1 MPFKKS
7 ETITKKGGYRRLD
20 SVMEMQSAGNWFFK
34 YVTLKDGSTSEWTP
48 GDLPN
53 KNKNDYPPPI
63 GEVTGT
69 IFLESSPGI
78 IYMTSIIGD
87 IIVDTKGP
95 EFVSEDIQY
104 VIINSDRKCSFTI
117 NSDTLI
123 DVCQL
128 RISCGDEVLYE
139 CARNKT
145 EHIISESI
153 SKLSYNKTGNTYV
166 LSFTL
171 DKSYSVEA
179 LNENQLEIEVWD
191 IAANKAKY
199 RTKKFWR
206 DLDNDP
212 STLKPLIIEFID
224 VEPEDKLISKNIEG
238 KVLVKITNPND
249 SMWKILPT
257 FDLFNNSIG
266 IIDESSIT
274 CYNGDPEKSKLV
286 SPTDPEADKVITLFY
301 ITHINKKG
309 NINIET
315 WIDIDN
321 NEIKEFVKNET
332 YADATLGP
340 FVFDDGGRKYKFD
353 SYVPEYLTDET
364 YKAFIKF
371 TEDFLNT
378 SQESLSTGNAIS
390 TLEKIAR
397 INNFND
403 PFRTETPL
411 LSEYVKQFNIEVNP
425 NLNEYVYFLD
435 AARTIK
441 DKETDGN

>member
-95 EFVSEDIQY
+95 EFVSEDVQY

-128 RISCGDEVLYE
+128 RISCGNEVLYE
-139 CARNKT
+139 CTRNNP
-145 EHIISESI
+145 EHTISKSI

-171 DKSYSVEA
+171 DKGYSVEA
-179 LNENQLEIEVWD
+179 LNENQLKIEVWD
-191 IAANKAKY
+191 IAANKAEYK
-199 RTKKFWR
+199 TNGKW
-206 DLDNDP
+206 DNITFDDDE
-212 STLKPLIIEFID
+212 KIQPLIIEFVD
-224 VEPEDKLISKNIEG
+224 VYPTNMIVSKNIEG
-238 KVLVKITNPND
+238 KVLVKVTNPNKFL
-249 SMWKILPT
+249 WAYQPT
-257 FDLFNNSIG
+257 VNLFNDSVG
-266 IIDESSIT
+266 VVDEST
-274 CYNGDPEKSKLV
+274 LTYHEDQGLLV
-286 SPTDPEADKVITLFY
+286 FY

-309 NINIET
+309 NINIEA
-315 WIDIDN
+315 WIDVDN

>member
-34 YVTLKDGSTSEWTP
+34 YVTLKDGSTSEWAP
-48 GDLPN
+48 GDQPN

-128 RISCGDEVLYE
+128 RISCGDEVLYK
-139 CARNKT
+139 CTRSNP
-145 EHIISESI
+145 EHTISESI

-171 DKSYSVEA
+171 DKNYSVDK
-179 LNENQLEIEVWD
+179 LNGNQLEIEVWD
-191 IAANKAKY
+191 IAANKTEYK
-199 RTKKFWR
+199 TNGKW
-206 DLDNDP
+206 DNITFDD
-212 STLKPLIIEFID
+212 SEKIQPLIIEFVDIYPTNMI
-224 VEPEDKLISKNIEG
+224 VSKNIEG
-238 KVLVKITNPND
+238 KVLVKVTNPNKFL
-249 SMWKILPT
+249 WAYQPT
-257 FDLFNNSIG
+257 VNLFNDSVG
-266 IIDESSIT
+266 VVDES
-274 CYNGDPEKSKLV
+274 
-286 SPTDPEADKVITLFY
+286 TLTYHEDQGILIFY

-309 NINIET
+309 SINIET
-315 WIDIDN
+315 WIDVDN

-340 FVFDDGGRKYKFD
+340 FVFDEEGRKYKFD
-353 SYVPEYLTDET
+353 SYVPEYLTDEM

>member
-171 DKSYSVEA
+171 DKSYSVDK
-179 LNENQLEIEVWD
+179 LNGNQLEIEVWD
-191 IAANKAKY
+191 IAANKTEYK
-199 RTKKFWR
+199 TNGKW
-206 DLDNDP
+206 DNITFDD
-212 STLKPLIIEFID
+212 SEKIQPLIIEFVDIYPTNMI
-224 VEPEDKLISKNIEG
+224 VSKNIEG
-238 KVLVKITNPND
+238 KVLVKVTNPNKFL
-249 SMWKILPT
+249 WAYQPT
-257 FDLFNNSIG
+257 VNLFNGSVG
-266 IIDESSIT
+266 VVDES
-274 CYNGDPEKSKLV
+274 
-286 SPTDPEADKVITLFY
+286 TLTYHEEQGMLIFY

-309 NINIET
+309 NINISA

>member
-95 EFVSEDIQY
+95 EFVSEDVQY

-139 CARNKT
+139 CTRNNP
-145 EHIISESI
+145 EHTISKSI

-179 LNENQLEIEVWD
+179 LNENQLKIEVWD
-191 IAANKAKY
+191 IAANKAEYK
-199 RTKKFWR
+199 TNGKW
-206 DLDNDP
+206 DNITFDDDE
-212 STLKPLIIEFID
+212 KIQPLIIEFVD
-224 VEPEDKLISKNIEG
+224 VYPTNMIVSKNIEG
-238 KVLVKITNPND
+238 KVLVKVTNPNKFL
-249 SMWKILPT
+249 WAYQPT
-257 FDLFNNSIG
+257 VNLFNDSVG
-266 IIDESSIT
+266 VVDEST
-274 CYNGDPEKSKLV
+274 LTYHEDQGLLV
-286 SPTDPEADKVITLFY
+286 FY

-309 NINIET
+309 NINIEA
-315 WIDIDN
+315 WIDVDN

-364 YKAFIKF
+364 YKTFIKF

>member
-34 YVTLKDGSTSEWTP
+34 YVTLKDGSTSEWAS
-48 GDLPN
+48 GDQPN

-171 DKSYSVEA
+171 DKNYSVDK
-179 LNENQLEIEVWD
+179 LNGNQLEIEVWD
-191 IAANKAKY
+191 IAANKTEYK
-199 RTKKFWR
+199 TNGKW
-206 DLDNDP
+206 DNITFDD
-212 STLKPLIIEFID
+212 SEKIQPLIIEFVDIYPTNMI
-224 VEPEDKLISKNIEG
+224 VSKNIEG
-238 KVLVKITNPND
+238 KVLVKVTNPNKFL
-249 SMWKILPT
+249 WAYQPT
-257 FDLFNNSIG
+257 VNLFNDSVG
-266 IIDESSIT
+266 VVDES
-274 CYNGDPEKSKLV
+274 
-286 SPTDPEADKVITLFY
+286 TLTYHEEQGMLIFY

-309 NINIET
+309 NINIAA

-353 SYVPEYLTDET
+353 SYVPEYLTDEM

>member
-20 SVMEMQSAGNWFFK
+20 SVMEMQSASNWFFK
-34 YVTLKDGSTSEWTP
+34 YVTLKDGSTSEWIP

-128 RISCGDEVLYE
+128 KISCGDDVFYY
-139 CARNKT
+139 CARNET

-171 DKSYSVEA
+171 DKDYSVDK
-179 LNENQLEIEVWD
+179 LNENQLEIAVWD
-191 IAANKAKY
+191 IAANKAEYK
-199 RTKKFWR
+199 TNGKW
-206 DLDNDP
+206 DNITFDDDE
-212 STLKPLIIEFID
+212 KIQPLIIEFVD
-224 VEPEDKLISKNIEG
+224 VYPTNMIVSKNIEG
-238 KVLVKITNPND
+238 KVLVKVTNPNKFL
-249 SMWKILPT
+249 WAYQPT
-257 FDLFNNSIG
+257 VNLFNDSVG
-266 IIDESSIT
+266 VDDEST
-274 CYNGDPEKSKLV
+274 LTYHEDQGLLV
-286 SPTDPEADKVITLFY
+286 FY

-309 NINIET
+309 NINIT
-315 WIDIDN
+315 AWIDVDN

-340 FVFDDGGRKYKFD
+340 FVFDDAGRKYKFD

>member
-1 MPFKKS
+1 MSFKKS

-128 RISCGDEVLYE
+128 SISCGDEVLYE
-139 CARNKT
+139 CTRRNNQ

-171 DKSYSVEA
+171 DKNYSA
-179 LNENQLEIEVWD
+179 DKLNANQLEIAVWD
-191 IAANKAKY
+191 IAANKAVYTTDGK
-199 RTKKFWR
+199 W
-206 DLDNDP
+206 DNITFADDE
-212 STLKPLIIEFID
+212 KIQPLIIEFID
-224 VEPEDKLISKNIEG
+224 IYPTNMIVSKNTEG
-238 KVLVKITNPND
+238 KVLVKVTNPNKFL
-249 SMWKILPT
+249 WAYQPT
-257 FDLFNNSIG
+257 VNLFNDSVG
-266 IIDESSIT
+266 VIDEST
-274 CYNGDPEKSKLV
+274 LTHHEEPGTLV
-286 SPTDPEADKVITLFY
+286 FY

-309 NINIET
+309 NINVEA
-315 WIDIDN
+315 WIDVDN

-340 FVFDDGGRKYKFD
+340 FVFDDAGRKYKFD

>member
-95 EFVSEDIQY
+95 EFVSEDVQY

-139 CARNKT
+139 CTRNDP
-145 EHIISESI
+145 EHTISESI

-171 DKSYSVEA
+171 DKDYSVEA
-179 LNENQLEIEVWD
+179 LNENQLKIEVWD
-191 IAANKAKY
+191 IAANKAEYK
-199 RTKKFWR
+199 TNGKW
-206 DLDNDP
+206 DNITFDDDE
-212 STLKPLIIEFID
+212 KIQPLIIEFVD
-224 VEPEDKLISKNIEG
+224 VYPTNMIVSKNIEG
-238 KVLVKITNPND
+238 NVLVKVTNPNKFL
-249 SMWKILPT
+249 WAYQPT
-257 FDLFNNSIG
+257 VNLFNDSVG
-266 IIDESSIT
+266 VVDEST
-274 CYNGDPEKSKLV
+274 LTYHEDQGLLV
-286 SPTDPEADKVITLFY
+286 FY

-309 NINIET
+309 NINIEA
-315 WIDIDN
+315 WIDVDN

>member
-1 MPFKKS
+1 MSFKKS

-104 VIINSDRKCSFTI
+104 VIINSDRKCNFTI

-139 CARNKT
+139 CTRSNP
-145 EHIISESI
+145 EHTISESI

-171 DKSYSVEA
+171 DKSYSA
-179 LNENQLEIEVWD
+179 DKLNGNQLEIEVWD
-191 IAANKAKY
+191 IAANKAVYTTDGK
-199 RTKKFWR
+199 W
-206 DLDNDP
+206 DNITFDDDE
-212 STLKPLIIEFID
+212 KIQPLIIEFVD
-224 VEPEDKLISKNIEG
+224 VYPTNMIVSKNIEG
-238 KVLVKITNPND
+238 KVLVKVANPNKFL
-249 SMWKILPT
+249 WAYQPT
-257 FDLFNNSIG
+257 VNLFNDSVG
-266 IIDESSIT
+266 VIDES
-274 CYNGDPEKSKLV
+274 
-286 SPTDPEADKVITLFY
+286 TLTYHEEQGMLIFY

-309 NINIET
+309 NINIAA
-315 WIDIDN
+315 WIDVDN
-321 NEIKEFVKNET
+321 NEIKEFIKNET

-353 SYVPEYLTDET
+353 SYVPEYLTDEM

>member
-1 MPFKKS
+1 MSFKKS

-95 EFVSEDIQY
+95 EFVSEDVQY

-128 RISCGDEVLYE
+128 RISCGDEVLYY
-139 CARNKT
+139 CARNET

-171 DKSYSVEA
+171 DKKYSVEA
-179 LNENQLEIEVWD
+179 LNENQLKIEVWD
-191 IAANKAKY
+191 IAANKAVYTTDGK
-199 RTKKFWR
+199 W
-206 DLDNDP
+206 DNITFADDE
-212 STLKPLIIEFID
+212 KIQPLIIEFID
-224 VEPEDKLISKNIEG
+224 IYPTNMIVSKNTEG
-238 KVLVKITNPND
+238 RVLVKVTNPNKFL
-249 SMWKILPT
+249 WAYQPT
-257 FDLFNNSIG
+257 VNLFNDSVG
-266 IIDESSIT
+266 VVDEST
-274 CYNGDPEKSKLV
+274 LTYHEDQGLLV
-286 SPTDPEADKVITLFY
+286 FY

-309 NINIET
+309 NINIEA
-315 WIDIDN
+315 WIDVDN

>member
-139 CARNKT
+139 CTRSNP
-145 EHIISESI
+145 EHTISESI

-171 DKSYSVEA
+171 DKGYSVEA
-179 LNENQLEIEVWD
+179 LNENQLKIEVWD
-191 IAANKAKY
+191 IAANKAEYK
-199 RTKKFWR
+199 TKKFWR
-206 DLDNDP
+206 DLNNDP
-212 STLKPLIIEFID
+212 SILKPLIIEFID

-249 SMWKILPT
+249 SLWKILPT

-309 NINIET
+309 NINVEA
-315 WIDIDN
+315 WIDVDN

-353 SYVPEYLTDET
+353 SYVPEYLTDEM

>member
-139 CARNKT
+139 CTRNNP
-145 EHIISESI
+145 EHTISESI

-171 DKSYSVEA
+171 DKGYSVEA
-179 LNENQLEIEVWD
+179 LNKNQLKIEVWD
-191 IAANKAKY
+191 IAANMAVYTTDGK
-199 RTKKFWR
+199 W
-206 DLDNDP
+206 DNITFDDDE
-212 STLKPLIIEFID
+212 KIQPLIIEFVDIYPTNTI
-224 VEPEDKLISKNIEG
+224 VSKNIEG
-238 KVLVKITNPND
+238 KVLVKVTNPNKFL
-249 SMWKILPT
+249 WAYRPT
-257 FDLFNNSIG
+257 VNLFNDSVG
-266 IIDESSIT
+266 VVDES
-274 CYNGDPEKSKLV
+274 
-286 SPTDPEADKVITLFY
+286 TLTYHEDQGILIFY

-309 NINIET
+309 SINIEA
-315 WIDIDN
+315 WIDVDN

-340 FVFDDGGRKYKFD
+340 FVFDEEGRKYKFD
-353 SYVPEYLTDET
+353 SYVPEYLTDEM

>member
-1 MPFKKS
+1 MSFKKS

-95 EFVSEDIQY
+95 EFVSEDVQY

-128 RISCGDEVLYE
+128 RISCGDEVLYY
-139 CARNKT
+139 CARNET

-171 DKSYSVEA
+171 DKKYSVEA
-179 LNENQLEIEVWD
+179 LNENQLKIEVWD
-191 IAANKAKY
+191 IAANKAVYTTDGK
-199 RTKKFWR
+199 W
-206 DLDNDP
+206 DNITFADDE
-212 STLKPLIIEFID
+212 KIQPLIIEFID
-224 VEPEDKLISKNIEG
+224 IYPTNMIVSKNTEG
-238 KVLVKITNPND
+238 KVLVKVTNPNKFL
-249 SMWKILPT
+249 WAYQPT
-257 FDLFNNSIG
+257 VNLFNDSVG
-266 IIDESSIT
+266 VIDEST
-274 CYNGDPEKSKLV
+274 LTHHEEPGTLV
-286 SPTDPEADKVITLFY
+286 FY

-309 NINIET
+309 NINIEA
-315 WIDIDN
+315 WIDVDN

-340 FVFDDGGRKYKFD
+340 FVFDDAGRKYKFD

>member
-1 MPFKKS
+1 MSFKKS
-7 ETITKKGGYRRLD
+7 ETITKKGGYKRLD
-20 SVMEMQSAGNWFFK
+20 SVMEMQSASNWFFK

-128 RISCGDEVLYE
+128 KISCGDDVLYY
-139 CARNKT
+139 CARNET

-171 DKSYSVEA
+171 DKNYSVDK
-179 LNENQLEIEVWD
+179 LNGNQLEIEVWD
-191 IAANKAKY
+191 IAANKTEYK
-199 RTKKFWR
+199 TNGKW
-206 DLDNDP
+206 DNITFDD
-212 STLKPLIIEFID
+212 SEKIQPLIIEFVDIYPTNMI
-224 VEPEDKLISKNIEG
+224 VSKNIEG
-238 KVLVKITNPND
+238 KVLVKVTNPNKFL
-249 SMWKILPT
+249 WAYQPT
-257 FDLFNNSIG
+257 VNLFNDSIG
-266 IIDESSIT
+266 VVDES
-274 CYNGDPEKSKLV
+274 
-286 SPTDPEADKVITLFY
+286 TLTYHEEQGMLIFY

-309 NINIET
+309 NINVEA
-315 WIDIDN
+315 WIDVDN

-353 SYVPEYLTDET
+353 SYVPEYLTDEM

>member
-1 MPFKKS
+1 MSFKKS

-20 SVMEMQSAGNWFFK
+20 SVMEMQSACNWFFK
-34 YVTLKDGSTSEWTP
+34 YVTLKDGSTSEWAP
-48 GDLPN
+48 GDQPN

-139 CARNKT
+139 CTRSNP
-145 EHIISESI
+145 EHTISESI

-171 DKSYSVEA
+171 DKNYSVDK
-179 LNENQLEIEVWD
+179 LNGNQLEIEVWD
-191 IAANKAKY
+191 IAANKSEYK
-199 RTKKFWR
+199 TNGKW
-206 DLDNDP
+206 DNITFDD
-212 STLKPLIIEFID
+212 SEKIQPLIIEFVDIYPTNMI
-224 VEPEDKLISKNIEG
+224 VSKNIEG
-238 KVLVKITNPND
+238 KVLVKVTNPNKFL
-249 SMWKILPT
+249 WTYQPT
-257 FDLFNNSIG
+257 VNLFNDSVG
-266 IIDESSIT
+266 VVDES
-274 CYNGDPEKSKLV
+274 
-286 SPTDPEADKVITLFY
+286 TLTYHEEQGMLIFY
-301 ITHINKKG
+301 ITHINKKE
-309 NINIET
+309 NINIAA

-332 YADATLGP
+332 YVDATLGP

-353 SYVPEYLTDET
+353 SYVPEYLTDEM

>member
-1 MPFKKS
+1 MSFKKS

-95 EFVSEDIQY
+95 EFVSEDVQY

-128 RISCGDEVLYE
+128 RISCGDEVLYY
-139 CARNKT
+139 CARNET

-171 DKSYSVEA
+171 DKKYSVEA
-179 LNENQLEIEVWD
+179 LNENQLKIEVWD
-191 IAANKAKY
+191 IAANKAVYTTDGK
-199 RTKKFWR
+199 W
-206 DLDNDP
+206 DNITFADDE
-212 STLKPLIIEFID
+212 KIQPLIIEFID
-224 VEPEDKLISKNIEG
+224 IYPTNMIVSKNTEG
-238 KVLVKITNPND
+238 KVLVKVTNPNKFL
-249 SMWKILPT
+249 WAYQPT
-257 FDLFNNSIG
+257 VNLFNDSVG
-266 IIDESSIT
+266 VIDEST
-274 CYNGDPEKSKLV
+274 LTHHEEPGTLV
-286 SPTDPEADKVITLFY
+286 FY

-309 NINIET
+309 NINIEA
-315 WIDIDN
+315 WIDVDN

>member
-1 MPFKKS
+1 MSFKKS

-20 SVMEMQSAGNWFFK
+20 SVMEMQSASNWFFK

-139 CARNKT
+139 CTRRNNQ

-171 DKSYSVEA
+171 DKNYSA
-179 LNENQLEIEVWD
+179 DKLNANQLEIAVWD
-191 IAANKAKY
+191 IAANKAVYTTDGK
-199 RTKKFWR
+199 W
-206 DLDNDP
+206 DNITFADDE
-212 STLKPLIIEFID
+212 KIQPLIIEFID
-224 VEPEDKLISKNIEG
+224 IYPTNMIVSKNTEG
-238 KVLVKITNPND
+238 KVLVKVTNPNKFL
-249 SMWKILPT
+249 WAYQPT
-257 FDLFNNSIG
+257 VNLFNDSVG
-266 IIDESSIT
+266 VIDEST
-274 CYNGDPEKSKLV
+274 LTHHEEPGTLV
-286 SPTDPEADKVITLFY
+286 FY

-309 NINIET
+309 NINIEA
-315 WIDIDN
+315 WIDVDN

>member
-1 MPFKKS
+1 MSFKKS

-34 YVTLKDGSTSEWTP
+34 YVTLKDGSTSEWAP
-48 GDLPN
+48 GDQPN

-139 CARNKT
+139 CTRNNP
-145 EHIISESI
+145 EHTISESI

-171 DKSYSVEA
+171 DKGYSVEA
-179 LNENQLEIEVWD
+179 LNKNQLKIEVWD
-191 IAANKAKY
+191 IAANKTEYK
-199 RTKKFWR
+199 TNGKW
-206 DLDNDP
+206 DNITFND
-212 STLKPLIIEFID
+212 SEKIQPLIIEFVDIYPTNTI
-224 VEPEDKLISKNIEG
+224 VSKNIEG
-238 KVLVKITNPND
+238 KVLVKVTNPNKFL
-249 SMWKILPT
+249 WAYQPT
-257 FDLFNNSIG
+257 VNLFNDSVG
-266 IIDESSIT
+266 VVDES
-274 CYNGDPEKSKLV
+274 
-286 SPTDPEADKVITLFY
+286 TLTYHEEQGMLIFY

-309 NINIET
+309 NINIAA

>member
-1 MPFKKS
+1 MSFKKS

-34 YVTLKDGSTSEWTP
+34 YVTLKDGSTSEWAP
-48 GDLPN
+48 GDQPN

-139 CARNKT
+139 CTRNNP
-145 EHIISESI
+145 EHTISESI

-171 DKSYSVEA
+171 DKGYSVEA
-179 LNENQLEIEVWD
+179 LNKNQLKIEVWD
-191 IAANKAKY
+191 IAANMAVYTTDGK
-199 RTKKFWR
+199 W
-206 DLDNDP
+206 DNITFDDDE
-212 STLKPLIIEFID
+212 KIQPLIIEFVDIYPTNTI
-224 VEPEDKLISKNIEG
+224 VSKNIEG
-238 KVLVKITNPND
+238 KVLVKVTNPNKFL
-249 SMWKILPT
+249 WAYQPT
-257 FDLFNNSIG
+257 VNLFNDSVG
-266 IIDESSIT
+266 VVDES
-274 CYNGDPEKSKLV
+274 
-286 SPTDPEADKVITLFY
+286 TLTYHEDQGILIFY

-309 NINIET
+309 NINIEA
-315 WIDIDN
+315 WIDVDN

-425 NLNEYVYFLD
+425 NLNEYAYFLD

>member
-1 MPFKKS
+1 MSFKKS
-7 ETITKKGGYRRLD
+7 ETITKEGGYRKFD
-20 SVMEMQSAGNWFFK
+20 SVEEMQSATNWFFK
-34 YVTLKDGSTSEWTP
+34 YITYNDGTTDEWTP
-48 GDLPN
+48 GHLPN
-53 KNKNDYPPPI
+53 KNKNDYPPPL

-69 IFLESSPGI
+69 IFLDSSPAV

-87 IIVDTKGP
+87 IIIDTKGP
-95 EFVSEDIQY
+95 EFVSEDVQY
-104 VIINSDRKCSFTI
+104 VVIDSSRKCSFTI

-128 RISCGDEVLYE
+128 KISCGDEVLYE

-145 EHIISESI
+145 EHTISESI
-153 SKLSYNKTGNTYV
+153 SKLSYNKTGDTYV

-171 DKSYSVEA
+171 DKSFSVDN
-179 LNENQLEIEVWD
+179 LNEHQLKIEVWD
-191 IAANKAKY
+191 IAANRAEY
-199 RTKKFWR
+199 TTDGNWDFIT
-206 DLDNDP
+206 LDDDE
-212 STLKPLIIEFID
+212 KIQHLIIDFID
-224 VEPEDKLISKNIEG
+224 IYPKNMIVSKNIEG
-238 KVLVKITNPND
+238 KVLVRVTNPNKFL
-249 SMWKILPT
+249 WAYQPT
-257 FDLFNNSIG
+257 VNLFNDSIG
-266 IIDESSIT
+266 VIDEST
-274 CYNGDPEKSKLV
+274 LTYY
-286 SPTDPEADKVITLFY
+286 ADQGVLTFY
-301 ITHINKKG
+301 ITHINTKG
-309 NINIET
+309 NINVEAWIEV
-315 WIDIDN
+315 DN
-321 NEIKEFVKNET
+321 NEIKEFVKNAT

-340 FVFDDGGRKYKFD
+340 FVFADEGRKYKFN
-353 SYVPEYLTDET
+353 SYTPEYLTDEI
-364 YKAFIKF
+364 YKAFVKF

-390 TLEKIAR
+390 TLEKVAR

>member
-1 MPFKKS
+1 MSFKKS
-7 ETITKKGGYRRLD
+7 ETITKEGGYRKFD
-20 SVMEMQSAGNWFFK
+20 SVEEMQSATNWFFK
-34 YVTLKDGSTSEWTP
+34 YITYNDGTTEEWIP
-48 GDLPN
+48 GHLPN
-53 KNKNDYPPPI
+53 KNKNDYPPPL

-69 IFLESSPGI
+69 IFLDSSPGI

-87 IIVDTKGP
+87 IIIDTKGP
-95 EFVSEDIQY
+95 EFVSEDVQY
-104 VIINSDRKCSFTI
+104 VVIDSNRKCSFTI

-128 RISCGDEVLYE
+128 RITCGDEVLYE

-145 EHIISESI
+145 EHTISENI
-153 SKLSYNKTGNTYV
+153 SKLSYNKTGNNYV

-171 DKSYSVEA
+171 DKSYSVDK
-179 LNENQLEIEVWD
+179 LNKNQLKIEVWD
-191 IAANKAKY
+191 IAANKAEYITDGKWDY
-199 RTKKFWR
+199 IT
-206 DLDNDP
+206 LDDDE
-212 STLKPLIIEFID
+212 KIQHLIIDFID
-224 VEPEDKLISKNIEG
+224 IYPENMIVSKNIEG
-238 KVLVKITNPND
+238 KVLVRVTNPNKFL
-249 SMWKILPT
+249 WAYQPT
-257 FDLFNNSIG
+257 VNLFNDSIG
-266 IIDESSIT
+266 VIDES
-274 CYNGDPEKSKLV
+274 
-286 SPTDPEADKVITLFY
+286 TLTYHEDQGVLTFY

-309 NINIET
+309 NINVEA
-315 WIDIDN
+315 WIDVDN
-321 NEIKEFVKNET
+321 NEIKEFVKNAT

-340 FVFDDGGRKYKFD
+340 FIFADEGRKYKFN
-353 SYVPEYLTDET
+353 SYTPEYLTDEI
-364 YKAFIKF
+364 YKAFVKF

-378 SQESLSTGNAIS
+378 SQESLSTGNAVS

>member
-1 MPFKKS
+1 MSFKKS

-128 RISCGDEVLYE
+128 RISCGDEDLYY
-139 CARNKT
+139 CARNET

-171 DKSYSVEA
+171 DKDYPVDK
-179 LNENQLEIEVWD
+179 LNEN
-191 IAANKAKY
+191 
-199 RTKKFWR
+199 
-206 DLDNDP
+206 
-212 STLKPLIIEFID
+212 
-224 VEPEDKLISKNIEG
+224 
-238 KVLVKITNPND
+238 
-249 SMWKILPT
+249 
-257 FDLFNNSIG
+257 
-266 IIDESSIT
+266 
-274 CYNGDPEKSKLV
+274 
-286 SPTDPEADKVITLFY
+286 
-301 ITHINKKG
+301 
-309 NINIET
+309 
-315 WIDIDN
+315 
-321 NEIKEFVKNET
+321 
-332 YADATLGP
+332 
-340 FVFDDGGRKYKFD
+340 
-353 SYVPEYLTDET
+353 
-364 YKAFIKF
+364 
-371 TEDFLNT
+371 
-378 SQESLSTGNAIS
+378 
-390 TLEKIAR
+390 
-397 INNFND
+397 
-403 PFRTETPL
+403 
-411 LSEYVKQFNIEVNP
+411 
-425 NLNEYVYFLD
+425 
-435 AARTIK
+435 
-441 DKETDGN
+441 

>member
-34 YVTLKDGSTSEWTP
+34 YVTLKDGSTSEWAP
-48 GDLPN
+48 GDQPN

-139 CARNKT
+139 CTRNNP
-145 EHIISESI
+145 EHTISESI

-171 DKSYSVEA
+171 DKGYSVEA
-179 LNENQLEIEVWD
+179 LNKNQLKIEVWD
-191 IAANKAKY
+191 IAANMAVYTTDGK
-199 RTKKFWR
+199 W
-206 DLDNDP
+206 DNITFDDDE
-212 STLKPLIIEFID
+212 KIQPLIIEFVDIYPTNTI
-224 VEPEDKLISKNIEG
+224 VSKNIEG
-238 KVLVKITNPND
+238 KVLVKVTNPNKFL
-249 SMWKILPT
+249 WAYQPT
-257 FDLFNNSIG
+257 VNLFNDSVG
-266 IIDESSIT
+266 VVDES
-274 CYNGDPEKSKLV
+274 
-286 SPTDPEADKVITLFY
+286 TLTYHEDQGMLIFY

-309 NINIET
+309 SINIES
-315 WIDIDN
+315 WIDVDN

-340 FVFDDGGRKYKFD
+340 FVFDEEGRKYKFD
-353 SYVPEYLTDET
+353 SYVPEYLTDEM

>member
-1 MPFKKS
+1 MSFKKS

-34 YVTLKDGSTSEWTP
+34 YVTLKDSSTSEWAP
-48 GDLPN
+48 GDQPN

-139 CARNKT
+139 CTRSNP
-145 EHIISESI
+145 EHTISESI

-171 DKSYSVEA
+171 DKSYSVDK
-179 LNENQLEIEVWD
+179 LNGNQLEIEVWD
-191 IAANKAKY
+191 IAANKSEYK
-199 RTKKFWR
+199 TNGKW
-206 DLDNDP
+206 DNITFDD
-212 STLKPLIIEFID
+212 SEKIQPLIIEFVDIYPTNMI
-224 VEPEDKLISKNIEG
+224 VSKNIEG
-238 KVLVKITNPND
+238 KVLVKVTNPNKFL
-249 SMWKILPT
+249 WAYQPT
-257 FDLFNNSIG
+257 VNLFNDSVG
-266 IIDESSIT
+266 VVDES
-274 CYNGDPEKSKLV
+274 
-286 SPTDPEADKVITLFY
+286 TLTYHEEQGMLIFY

-309 NINIET
+309 NINIAA

-332 YADATLGP
+332 YVDATLGP

-353 SYVPEYLTDET
+353 SYVPEYLTDEM

>member
-1 MPFKKS
+1 MSFKKS

-34 YVTLKDGSTSEWTP
+34 YVTLKDGSTSEWAP
-48 GDLPN
+48 GDQPN

-139 CARNKT
+139 CTRSNP
-145 EHIISESI
+145 EHTISESI
-153 SKLSYNKTGNTYV
+153 SKLSYNKTGNIYV

-171 DKSYSVEA
+171 DKNYSVDK
-179 LNENQLEIEVWD
+179 LNGNQLEIEVWD
-191 IAANKAKY
+191 IAANKTEYK
-199 RTKKFWR
+199 TNGKW
-206 DLDNDP
+206 DNITFDD
-212 STLKPLIIEFID
+212 SEKIQPLIIEFVDIYPTNTI
-224 VEPEDKLISKNIEG
+224 VSKNIEG
-238 KVLVKITNPND
+238 KVLVKVTNPNKFL
-249 SMWKILPT
+249 WAYQPT
-257 FDLFNNSIG
+257 VNLFNDSVG
-266 IIDESSIT
+266 VVDES
-274 CYNGDPEKSKLV
+274 
-286 SPTDPEADKVITLFY
+286 TLTYHEDQGILIFY

-309 NINIET
+309 NINIEA
-315 WIDIDN
+315 WIDVDN

-353 SYVPEYLTDET
+353 SYVPEYLTDEM

>member
-1 MPFKKS
+1 MSFKKS

-139 CARNKT
+139 CTRNNP
-145 EHIISESI
+145 EHTISKSI

-179 LNENQLEIEVWD
+179 LNENQLKIEVWD
-191 IAANKAKY
+191 IAANKAEYK
-199 RTKKFWR
+199 TNGKW
-206 DLDNDP
+206 DNITFDDDE
-212 STLKPLIIEFID
+212 KIQPLIIEFVD
-224 VEPEDKLISKNIEG
+224 VYPTNMIVSKNIEG
-238 KVLVKITNPND
+238 KVLVKVTNPNKFL
-249 SMWKILPT
+249 WAYQPT
-257 FDLFNNSIG
+257 VNLFNDSVG
-266 IIDESSIT
+266 VVDEST
-274 CYNGDPEKSKLV
+274 LTYHEDQGLLV
-286 SPTDPEADKVITLFY
+286 FY

-309 NINIET
+309 NINIEA
-315 WIDIDN
+315 WIDVDN

>member
-128 RISCGDEVLYE
+128 RISCGDEVLYY
-139 CARNKT
+139 CARNET

-171 DKSYSVEA
+171 DKGYSVEA

-191 IAANKAKY
+191 IAANKTEYK
-199 RTKKFWR
+199 TNGKW
-206 DLDNDP
+206 DNITFDD
-212 STLKPLIIEFID
+212 SEKIQPLIIEFVDIYPMNMI
-224 VEPEDKLISKNIEG
+224 VSKNIEG
-238 KVLVKITNPND
+238 KVLVKVTNPNKFL
-249 SMWKILPT
+249 WAYQPT
-257 FDLFNNSIG
+257 VNLFNDSVG
-266 IIDESSIT
+266 VVDES
-274 CYNGDPEKSKLV
+274 
-286 SPTDPEADKVITLFY
+286 TLTYHEEQGMLIFY

-309 NINIET
+309 NINIAA
-315 WIDIDN
+315 WIDVDN

-353 SYVPEYLTDET
+353 SYVPEYLTDEI

>member
-139 CARNKT
+139 CTRNNP
-145 EHIISESI
+145 EHTISESI

-171 DKSYSVEA
+171 DKSYSVDK
-179 LNENQLEIEVWD
+179 LNGNQLEIDVWD
-191 IAANKAKY
+191 IAANKAEY

-249 SMWKILPT
+249 SMRKILPT

-309 NINIET
+309 NINIEA
-315 WIDIDN
+315 WIDVDN

-353 SYVPEYLTDET
+353 SYVPEYLTDEM

>member
-1 MPFKKS
+1 MSFKKS
-7 ETITKKGGYRRLD
+7 ETITKEGGYRKFD
-20 SVMEMQSAGNWFFK
+20 SVEEMQSATNWFFK
-34 YVTLKDGSTSEWTP
+34 YITYNDGTTEEWTP
-48 GDLPN
+48 GHLPN
-53 KNKNDYPPPI
+53 KNKNDYPPPL

-69 IFLESSPGI
+69 IFLDSSPGI

-87 IIVDTKGP
+87 IIIDTKGP
-95 EFVSEDIQY
+95 EFVSEDVQY
-104 VIINSDRKCSFTI
+104 VVIDSNRKCSFTI

-128 RISCGDEVLYE
+128 KISCGDEVLYE
-139 CARNKT
+139 CARNKS
-145 EHIISESI
+145 EHTISESI
-153 SKLSYNKTGNTYV
+153 SKLSYNKTGNNYV

-171 DKSYSVEA
+171 DKSYSVDK
-179 LNENQLEIEVWD
+179 LNENQLKIEVWD
-191 IAANKAKY
+191 IAANKAEYTTDGKWDY
-199 RTKKFWR
+199 IT
-206 DLDNDP
+206 LDDDE
-212 STLKPLIIEFID
+212 KIQHLIIDFID
-224 VEPEDKLISKNIEG
+224 IYPKNMIVSKNIEG
-238 KVLVKITNPND
+238 KVLVRVTNPNKFL
-249 SMWKILPT
+249 WAYQPT
-257 FDLFNNSIG
+257 VNLFNDSIG
-266 IIDESSIT
+266 VIDES
-274 CYNGDPEKSKLV
+274 
-286 SPTDPEADKVITLFY
+286 TLTYHEDQGVLTFY

-309 NINIET
+309 NINVEA
-315 WIDIDN
+315 WIDVDN
-321 NEIKEFVKNET
+321 NEIKEFVKNAT

-340 FVFDDGGRKYKFD
+340 FIFADEGRKYKFN
-353 SYVPEYLTDET
+353 SYTPEYLTDEI
-364 YKAFIKF
+364 YKAFVKF

-378 SQESLSTGNAIS
+378 SQESLSTGNAVS

>member
-1 MPFKKS
+1 MSFKKS

-139 CARNKT
+139 CTRRNNT
-145 EHIISESI
+145 EHTISESI

-171 DKSYSVEA
+171 DKNYSA
-179 LNENQLEIEVWD
+179 DKLNGNQLKIEVWD
-191 IAANKAKY
+191 IAANKTEYK
-199 RTKKFWR
+199 TNGKW
-206 DLDNDP
+206 DNITFDD
-212 STLKPLIIEFID
+212 SEKIQPLIIEFVDIYPTNMI
-224 VEPEDKLISKNIEG
+224 VSKNIEG
-238 KVLVKITNPND
+238 KVLVKVTNPNKFL
-249 SMWKILPT
+249 WAYQPT
-257 FDLFNNSIG
+257 VNLFNDSVG
-266 IIDESSIT
+266 VVDES
-274 CYNGDPEKSKLV
+274 
-286 SPTDPEADKVITLFY
+286 TLTYHEEQGMLIFY

-309 NINIET
+309 NINIAA

-353 SYVPEYLTDET
+353 SYVPE
-364 YKAFIKF
+364 
-371 TEDFLNT
+371 
-378 SQESLSTGNAIS
+378 
-390 TLEKIAR
+390 
-397 INNFND
+397 
-403 PFRTETPL
+403 
-411 LSEYVKQFNIEVNP
+411 
-425 NLNEYVYFLD
+425 
-435 AARTIK
+435 
-441 DKETDGN
+441 

>member
-95 EFVSEDIQY
+95 EFVSEDVQY

-139 CARNKT
+139 CTRSNP
-145 EHIISESI
+145 EHTISESI

-171 DKSYSVEA
+171 DKSYSA
-179 LNENQLEIEVWD
+179 DKLNGNQLKIEVWD
-191 IAANKAKY
+191 IAANKAVYTTDGK
-199 RTKKFWR
+199 W
-206 DLDNDP
+206 DNITFDDDE
-212 STLKPLIIEFID
+212 KIQPLIIEFVDIYPTNMI
-224 VEPEDKLISKNIEG
+224 VSKNIEG
-238 KVLVKITNPND
+238 KVLVKVANPNKFL
-249 SMWKILPT
+249 WAYQPT
-257 FDLFNNSIG
+257 VNLFNGSVG
-266 IIDESSIT
+266 VVDEST
-274 CYNGDPEKSKLV
+274 LTYHEDQGLLV
-286 SPTDPEADKVITLFY
+286 FY

-309 NINIET
+309 NINVEA
-315 WIDIDN
+315 WIDVDN

-353 SYVPEYLTDET
+353 SYVPEYLTDEM

>member
-95 EFVSEDIQY
+95 EFVSEDVQY

-128 RISCGDEVLYE
+128 RISCGDEVLYY
-139 CARNKT
+139 CARNET

-171 DKSYSVEA
+171 DKDYSVDK
-179 LNENQLEIEVWD
+179 LNENQLEIAVWD
-191 IAANKAKY
+191 IAANKAEYK
-199 RTKKFWR
+199 TNGKW
-206 DLDNDP
+206 DNITFDDDE
-212 STLKPLIIEFID
+212 KIQPLIIEFVD
-224 VEPEDKLISKNIEG
+224 VYPTNMIVSKNIEG
-238 KVLVKITNPND
+238 KVLVKVTNPNKFL
-249 SMWKILPT
+249 WAYQPT
-257 FDLFNNSIG
+257 VNLFNDSVG
-266 IIDESSIT
+266 VVDEST
-274 CYNGDPEKSKLV
+274 LTYHEDQGLLV
-286 SPTDPEADKVITLFY
+286 FY

-309 NINIET
+309 NINIAA
-315 WIDIDN
+315 WIDVDN

>member
-34 YVTLKDGSTSEWTP
+34 YVTLKDGSTSEWAP
-48 GDLPN
+48 GDQPN

-104 VIINSDRKCSFTI
+104 VIINSDRKCSFMI

-139 CARNKT
+139 CTRSNP
-145 EHIISESI
+145 EHTISESI

-171 DKSYSVEA
+171 DKNYSVDK
-179 LNENQLEIEVWD
+179 LNGNQLEIEVWD
-191 IAANKAKY
+191 IAANKTEYK
-199 RTKKFWR
+199 TNGKW
-206 DLDNDP
+206 DNITFDD
-212 STLKPLIIEFID
+212 SEKIQPLIIEFVDIYPTNMI
-224 VEPEDKLISKNIEG
+224 VSKNIEG
-238 KVLVKITNPND
+238 KVLVKVTNPNKFL
-249 SMWKILPT
+249 WAYQPT
-257 FDLFNNSIG
+257 VNLFNDSVG
-266 IIDESSIT
+266 VVDES
-274 CYNGDPEKSKLV
+274 
-286 SPTDPEADKVITLFY
+286 TLTYHEEQGMLIFY

-309 NINIET
+309 NINVEA
-315 WIDIDN
+315 WIDVDN

-340 FVFDDGGRKYKFD
+340 FVFDEEGRKYKFD

-435 AARTIK
+435 AVRTIK